1 MGFFQATEGIDS
13 KANVQ
18 VTGSISLTG
27 PGNINATNLF
37 TTNISASGTISGSN
51 ISASGDIIAGDDLFA
66 KGINSTTS
74 QTVPLVVVDTSTG
87 QLYYT
92 DQPSQVASPK
102 TARALLSGSATITFN
117 ASSTPTIF
125 QLNGGTILAYPFS
138 ITTGKV
144 VVGLADVLTDFQIS
158 IINYT
163 GVSESLPIQI
173 TTPNSPGGLIWDVYF
188 TGYVSS
194 TNEIWWEQFL
204 NQNSGAGITPSREL
218 DQSGRIEIAMD
229 FSNTTIVCWGSN
241 WA

>member
-1 MGFFQATEGIDS
+1 MGFFQATNGIDS

-27 PGNINATNLF
+27 NVNLTNLF
-37 TTNISASGTISGSN
+37 TTNISASGNISGSN

-74 QTVPLVVVDTSTG
+74 QTLPLVAVDTSTG

-92 DQPSQVASPK
+92 EQPSQL
-102 TARALLSGSATITFN
+102 ARPSNATLFITGSTNATFN
-117 ASSTPTIF
+117 ASSVPTIF
-125 QLNGGTILAYPFS
+125 QINGGTVLAYPN
-138 ITTGKV
+138 TTSTGRV
-144 VVGLADVLTDFQIS
+144 IIGLADVVTDYQVS
-158 IINYT
+158 IVNYGGT
-163 GVSESLPIQI
+163 TESLPIQI
-173 TTPNSPGGLIWDVYF
+173 TTPNSPGGLVWDVYF
-188 TGYVSS
+188 TGYISS

-218 DQSGRIEIAMD
+218 DQSGRIEITMD